1 MRQQQQKQ
9 LLQPKPPVS
18 SKSGWANLLGRQTY

>member
-9 LLQPKPPVS
+9 LLQLKQQEY